1 MSDEILSI
9 QEVAG
14 ELKLSVK
21 TLRNMRVKGE
31 GPHMWLLR
39 GRVRCYRSDLDA
51 WIAEQSGRKNVTSLR
66 RPA

>member
-9 QEVAG
+9 QEVAS
-14 ELKLSVK
+14 EVKLSVK

-31 GPHMWLLR
+31 GPQMWLLR

-51 WIAEQSGRKNVTSLR
+51 WIAEQSGRKNVTPMR
-66 RPA
+66 RSA